1 MDSKKFIQNFMFIFT
16 YEVLN
21 KDTRY
26 VLMALMECQNL
37 FKEETTVKIYPSFMK
52 IKFDMPSEK
61 LEYIL
66 DYLNK
71 AGWITLNSIETYYEV
86 TINYEKIEKV
96 RTAVINYNKK
106 KYVKEGN

>member
-1 MDSKKFIQNFMFIFT
+1 MDSKKFVTLILFILT

-37 FKEETTVKIYPSFMK
+37 FKQETTFKIYPSFLK
-52 IKFDMPSEK
+52 VKFDISTEK
-61 LEYIL
+61 LSHIL

-71 AGWITLNSIETYYEV
+71 AGWITLNCIENYYEV
-86 TINYEKIEKV
+86 TVNYEKIENV
-96 RTAVINYNKK
+96 RTAVINYNRSKK
-106 KYVKEGN
+106 C